1 MTNPNMP
8 PDMPSASAPPDD
20 AGLPCV
26 LVFNAND
33 PSGAAGL
40 SADILS
46 VASVGGHAL
55 PVSTGAY
62 VRDTTR
68 IFDFFALEE
77 EAVTEQARA
86 ILEDAPAQ
94 VIKVG
99 FAGSPENVSAIA
111 ELAADYAE
119 IPLVTCMPDLS
130 WWEESRIDSYQD
142 AVRELLLPQTT
153 VLVGNH
159 NTLCR
164 WLAPDWHAD
173 KPPSARDIAR
183 AAAEVGVPYVLIT
196 GIGLPEQFLDN
207 VLATPQTVM
216 CSERF
221 ERFDA
226 NFVGAGDTLA
236 AALAARQ
243 NTAQPASKLRPN
255 PHSSA
260 HNGSVPVMP
269 SSASS
274 TRPNACTAAAMRYP
288 PTFAGPAGA
297 DVLCWVDVMTG
308 ILKTDGVTTMNLPAP
323 RCRFISAA
331 SVSGIETQWH
341 KRVI

>member
-236 AALAARQ
+236 AALAALIGAGSDLPDATKEALSYLDRCLDAGFRPGMGAVLPDRLFW
-243 NTAQPASKLRPN
+243 AQPEDDED
-255 PHSSA
+255 
-260 HNGSVPVMP
+260 
-269 SSASS
+269 
-274 TRPNACTAAAMRYP
+274 
-288 PTFAGPAGA
+288 GA
-297 DVLCWVDVMTG
+297 DD
-308 ILKTDGVTTMNLPAP
+308 
-323 RCRFISAA
+323 AA
-331 SVSGIETQWH
+331 SPDPLIDIPHPFNETKH
-341 KRVI
+341 

>member
-1 MTNPNMP
+1 MTNPNTP
-8 PDMPSASAPPDD
+8 PDTDSPNHAPDD
-20 AGLPCV
+20 GSPPCV
-26 LVFNAND
+26 LVFNASD

-40 SADILS
+40 GADILS

-55 PVSTGAY
+55 PVATGVY

-68 IFDFFALEE
+68 IFDFFPLEE

-119 IPLVTCMPDLS
+119 LPLITCMPDLS
-130 WWEESRIDSYQD
+130 WWEEDRIDSYQD

-159 NTLCR
+159 STLCR
-164 WLAPDWHAD
+164 WLVPDWHAD
-173 KPPSARDIAR
+173 RPPSARDIAR
-183 AAAEVGVPYVLIT
+183 AAAEMGVPYVLIT
-196 GIGLPEQFLDN
+196 GIALPDQFLDN

-216 CSERF
+216 GSERF

-226 NFVGAGDTLA
+226 MFVGAGDTLA
-236 AALAARQ
+236 AALAALIGAGSDLKDAAKEALSYLDRCLDAGFRPGMGAVVPDRLFW
-243 NTAQPASKLRPN
+243 AQPGDDEPEDDAESAQPN
-255 PHSSA
+255 PFEPPF
-260 HNGSVPVMP
+260 NE
-269 SSASS
+269 
-274 TRPNACTAAAMRYP
+274 TR
-288 PTFAGPAGA
+288 
-297 DVLCWVDVMTG
+297 
-308 ILKTDGVTTMNLPAP
+308 
-323 RCRFISAA
+323 
-331 SVSGIETQWH
+331 H
-341 KRVI
+341 

>member
-196 GIGLPEQFLDN
+196 GIGLPGQFLDN

-236 AALAARQ
+236 AALAALIGAGSDLPDATKEALSYLDRCLDAGFRPGMGAVLPDRLFW
-243 NTAQPASKLRPN
+243 AQPEDDDSEDDVETTQPN
-255 PHSSA
+255 LSEPPF
-260 HNGSVPVMP
+260 NE
-269 SSASS
+269 
-274 TRPNACTAAAMRYP
+274 TR
-288 PTFAGPAGA
+288 
-297 DVLCWVDVMTG
+297 
-308 ILKTDGVTTMNLPAP
+308 
-323 RCRFISAA
+323 
-331 SVSGIETQWH
+331 H
-341 KRVI
+341 

>member
-159 NTLCR
+159 STLCR
-164 WLAPDWHAD
+164 WLVPDWHAD
-173 KPPSARDIAR
+173 RPPSARDSSDVDMGSQVSQSSR
-183 AAAEVGVPYVLIT
+183 VPGVQPPRSPHPTPPRPTPLSPRTASGRDVQTTVL
-196 GIGLPEQFLDN
+196 G
-207 VLATPQTVM
+207 
-216 CSERF
+216 
-221 ERFDA
+221 
-226 NFVGAGDTLA
+226 
-236 AALAARQ
+236 
-243 NTAQPASKLRPN
+243 
-255 PHSSA
+255 
-260 HNGSVPVMP
+260 NGV
-269 SSASS
+269 
-274 TRPNACTAAAMRYP
+274 
-288 PTFAGPAGA
+288 
-297 DVLCWVDVMTG
+297 
-308 ILKTDGVTTMNLPAP
+308 
-323 RCRFISAA
+323 
-331 SVSGIETQWH
+331 
-341 KRVI
+341 

>member
-8 PDMPSASAPPDD
+8 PDIPSASAPPDD
-20 AGLPCV
+20 AALPCV

-55 PVSTGAY
+55 PVATGVY
-62 VRDTTR
+62 VRDTIR

-86 ILEDAPAQ
+86 ILEDALAQ

-130 WWEESRIDSYQD
+130 WWEESRIDTYQD

-164 WLAPDWHAD
+164 WLVPDWHAD

-196 GIGLPEQFLDN
+196 GIGLPDQFLDN

-236 AALAARQ
+236 AALAALIGAGSDLPDATKEALNYLDRCLDAGLRPGMGAVLPDRLFW
-243 NTAQPASKLRPN
+243 AQPEDDDSEDDVETTQPN
-255 PHSSA
+255 LSEPPF
-260 HNGSVPVMP
+260 NE
-269 SSASS
+269 
-274 TRPNACTAAAMRYP
+274 TR
-288 PTFAGPAGA
+288 
-297 DVLCWVDVMTG
+297 
-308 ILKTDGVTTMNLPAP
+308 
-323 RCRFISAA
+323 
-331 SVSGIETQWH
+331 H
-341 KRVI
+341 